1 MAELIEQ
8 PVEWVDRA
16 PVQASGRVTST
27 ASPDE
32 VFTALARHEGFVE
45 WFPGVK
51 AVEVLGDQREG
62 VGTRRRVRI
71 PGITVEEVFIVWEP
85 GERWAFTGTATS
97 PRWTR
102 SLIEDC
108 RLTPRA
114 DGGTDITYTMAFDPV
129 GPIGFVMRHSVK
141 RISASIEKGME
152 GLARVASTSQAGS
165 QPPDP

>member
-1 MAELIEQ
+1 VAGLIEQ
-8 PVEWVDRA
+8 PIDWVERA
-16 PVQASGRVTST
+16 PAQATGSATSS
-27 ASPDE
+27 ADPE
-32 VFTALARHEGFVE
+32 VVFATLAHHEGFVD

-51 AVEVLGDQREG
+51 SVEMIGEQREG

-85 GERWAFTGTATS
+85 GRRWAFTGTATS

-102 SLIEDC
+102 SLVEDC

-129 GPIGFVMRHSVK
+129 GPVGFLMKHSTG
-141 RISASIEKGME
+141 RISTSIRGGVEA
-152 GLARVASTSQAGS
+152 LARKAEAST
-165 QPPDP
+165 